1 MRIAVVTIFPALVEG
16 VLTQSILGRAARDE
30 AVHYEV
36 IDVRRFADD
45 PRRSVDDTPFGG
57 GAGMVLKPEP
67 FAAALRVADAPHP
80 WIGMS
85 PAGRRFTQREAERLA
100 DLDAFTLV
108 CGRYEGFDARLEDS
122 VFDELLSV
130 GDVVLQ
136 GGELAAL
143 LVIEAVVR
151 LVPHV
156 LGNTASAVEESF
168 GAEGLLEYPQY
179 TRPRSFEGLEVPPVL
194 LSGDHQEVARWR
206 RAAALARTLRHRP
219 DLIVARGGLADEEVS
234 LLERYGYADLVARW
248 VKEQEGRR

>member
-1 MRIAVVTIFPALVEG
+1 
-16 VLTQSILGRAARDE
+16 
-30 AVHYEV
+30 
-36 IDVRRFADD
+36 
-45 PRRSVDDTPFGG
+45 
-57 GAGMVLKPEP
+57 
-67 FAAALRVADAPHP
+67 
-80 WIGMS
+80 MS

>member
-1 MRIAVVTIFPALVEG
+1 
-16 VLTQSILGRAARDE
+16 
-30 AVHYEV
+30 
-36 IDVRRFADD
+36 
-45 PRRSVDDTPFGG
+45 
-57 GAGMVLKPEP
+57 
-67 FAAALRVADAPHP
+67 
-80 WIGMS
+80 MS

-179 TRPRSFEGLEVPPVL
+179 TRPRSFEGLEVPRCC
-194 LSGDHQEVARWR
+194 SVATTRRW
-206 RAAALARTLRHRP
+206 LVGGEPLR
-219 DLIVARGGLADEEVS
+219 S
-234 LLERYGYADLVARW
+234 LERYDIV
-248 VKEQEGRR
+248 QI